1 MNFLYKDLTMDLWN
15 QPLNNLIPNH
25 LFNIK
30 WCYCPLEQVKNR
42 LNNTGYPTDKLHY
55 IVGDVMD
62 TLTLNINI
70 PKEIA
75 VLCLDTDWYESSKY
89 ELYKLYDNVVDKLL
103 CTKKE
108 IK

>member
-1 MNFLYKDLTMDLWN
+1 
-15 QPLNNLIPNH
+15 
-25 LFNIK
+25 
-30 WCYCPLEQVKNR
+30 
-42 LNNTGYPTDKLHY
+42 
-55 IVGDVMD
+55 MD